1 MKQILT
7 NNSIIVQ
14 EAKKS
19 FLSEEAAEG
28 DTEIK
33 VDSQK
38 GFDTGQILLIGEL
51 GNETTEFAYTHD
63 STSPSDKTI
72 TLKDSLD
79 YSHSQGTSVYIVP
92 WDEYVFYHAPEK
104 DSDKEKLAT
113 LKIQVDDEDTVYVDT
128 SYSDGFYF
136 TRLRN
141 SVDEILSDYSDPIPW
156 KGYDGNTVA
165 RCINYALKRNK
176 MDSFTKFIDFD
187 FCIDE
192 INDAINYINGKK
204 KKWSNLQDFNY
215 KLGTMT
221 RGENE
226 FSLPDNVWDYSYKSI
241 LDVRAGDGK
250 SLIYKDKREWNDLM
264 VGVVRTEVESI
275 SEDTS
280 ITVENATELDDGGTV
295 MIAGEQIDYDGKSG
309 NTLTGIDDTS
319 SISVGDSVWQGD
331 YQEGNPLYYTVYG
344 ENLYVY
350 PLTSSTDE
358 NKTVFVDFW
367 TEAPEVSSYSDT
379 LDVDRYDMVKHYLTW
394 AIRMEIQND
403 GVRDTE
409 DGDYLQFRDILVDAI
424 RGDITGQHY
433 MEKPKLN
440 TINYKSL

>member
-241 LDVRAGDGK
+241 LDVRVGDGK

-367 TEAPEVSSYSDT
+367 TEAPEVNSYSDT

-394 AIRMEIQND
+394 AIRMEIKND

-433 MEKPKLN
+433 MEKPELN